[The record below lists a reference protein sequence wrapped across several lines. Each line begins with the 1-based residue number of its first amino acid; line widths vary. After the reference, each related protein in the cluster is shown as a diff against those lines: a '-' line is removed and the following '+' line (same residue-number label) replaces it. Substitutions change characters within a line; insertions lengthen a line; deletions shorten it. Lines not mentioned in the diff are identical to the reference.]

1 MNCVFQDEN
10 EADAEE
16 DEAEEEKPK
25 TKYETVY
32 QYWNHNV
39 KLSMEIF
46 Y

>member
-16 DEAEEEKPK
+16 DEVEEDKPK

-32 QYWNHNV
+32 
-39 KLSMEIF
+39 
-46 Y
+46 